1 MTKRHKKLAV
11 TGVILMF
18 ALIPAALFANGNQE
32 AGQYSQAWGPGYRA
46 EVPVADGRHGR
57 GMGIHVLEVLQG
69 SAADAAGLQAGDV
82 IIAVNGEYSYEVLSD
97 GTLPDLSAG
106 EMLTLN
112 VMRFREEDSQYM
124 MPEELILDLEVGQGE
139 NDGPQIGISYSIPG
153 GMYGRGPAGH
163 GMMGSRGYGSPA
175 GRGSVRGLKD
185 PSAQSF

>member
-1 MTKRHKKLAV
+1 
-11 TGVILMF
+11 MF

-46 EVPVADGRHGR
+46 EVPVADGWHGR
-57 GMGIHVLEVLQG
+57 GMGIHVLEVLQE

-82 IIAVNGEYSYEVLSD
+82 IIAVNGEYIYEVLSD
-97 GTLPDLSAG
+97 GTLADLNAG

-112 VMRFREEDSQYM
+112 VMRFREDDSQYM
-124 MPEELILDLEVGQGE
+124 MPEELIIDLEVGQGANGE
-139 NDGPQIGISYSIPG
+139 PRIGISYSIPG

-163 GMMGSRGYGSPA
+163 GMMGARRNGNPGGRGYA
-175 GRGSVRGLKD
+175 RGLND